1 LTVPGSGCRRVRLP
15 GRGWFVASTGV
26 NMENNGAVPDVQVVQ
41 PPPEDRSST
50 EDSQLRRAV
59 EVLLVELGNDPRTGA
74 W

>member
-1 LTVPGSGCRRVRLP
+1 
-15 GRGWFVASTGV
+15 
-26 NMENNGAVPDVQVVQ
+26 MENNGAVPDVQVVQ

-59 EVLLVELGNDPRTGA
+59 EVLLAELGNDPRTGA